1 MLVVVLVISKPG
13 HCRRWDAERAH
24 WLRRAKSAPPW
35 VIVKLIE
42 GRNAI
47 KDGDPSVILNLD
59 VEDSF
64 VPGIYQKSILAI
76 QKTLEMFPNVT
87 HVIRTNLSTF
97 IIWSR
102 LYEYLTLL
110 DPIYSGVSHNS
121 SVQVGNVRNKS
132 SWVGGFGIVLSR
144 KTAQILTRQGG
155 KGSQYYESSLP
166 DDVVIGTVLLANSI
180 SCVLN
185 PPRAMPLIRST
196 WHTPQSFTV
205 NMKRITSG
213 PDTVFV
219 RLRGAP
225 TEHLEFIINTLER
238 TNFRSWRSRVALSSY
253 FTLRKFQ
260 NHHANNIYSQLNIY
274 K

>member
-13 HCRRWDAERAH
+13 HCRRWDTERAH
-24 WLRRAKSAPPW
+24 WLRRARSAPPW

-42 GRNAI
+42 GRSDI
-47 KDGDPSVILNLD
+47 KDNDSSVILNLD

-76 QKTLEMFPNVT
+76 QKMLEMFPNAT
-87 HVIRTNLSTF
+87 HFIRTNLSTF

-110 DPIYSGVSHNS
+110 DPVYSGVSHNNS
-121 SVQVGNVRNKS
+121 FTVGNARNKS

-155 KGSQYYESSLP
+155 KGSQYYESLLP
-166 DDVVIGTVLLANSI
+166 DDVLIGSVLLANSI
-180 SCVLN
+180 SCVLD
-185 PPRAMPLIRST
+185 PPKTMPLIRST
-196 WHTPQSFTV
+196 WHPPQSFAA
-205 NMKRITSG
+205 NMERITSG

-225 TEHLEFIINTLER
+225 TEHLAFIIDTLER
-238 TNFRSWRSRVALSSY
+238 TNFRSWQSRVSTSSY
-253 FTLRKFQ
+253 YTLRKFQ
-260 NHHANNIYSQLNIY
+260 NHHANNIYSQLNI
-274 K
+274 